1 MPVDFDTSSFEPL
14 HGERFFWFLD
24 RHPDDRHVAL
34 QVIASL
40 HTSAERAGVWD
51 QYTGKL
57 VWTPEGV
64 SAIAWLHGGEQ
75 VALIHEEYHRAPDH
89 PAIIGSPLQREFSYT
104 FVHATWP
111 ELSFIDSCGLAF
123 PTGWPVDLVISPRED
138 LAIVKWRDQEESG
151 LEFVALGEKDPQQIE
166 NTGLQHLAPLALTG
180 GKGGGGFPLNT
191 PLVFRPVFSPDGHYI
206 VLTWQDE
213 AVWWSSDAYSAD
225 DSGKIVPPVS
235 LGGEFTTGTVT
246 IIDWQ
251 ERTHRSIPLVE
262 RLLAG
267 WRPEPR
273 DDGGEGLLIE
283 PPIFVDDE
291 YFTLALPTGEMRTFS
306 VV

>member
-1 MPVDFDTSSFEPL
+1 MAVDFDTSSFEPL

-51 QYTGKL
+51 RYTGKL

-151 LEFVALGEKDPQQIE
+151 LEFVALGETGPQQIE
-166 NTGLQHLAPLALTG
+166 RTGLPHLARLRHVKG
-180 GKGGGGFPLNT
+180 DGGGGFPLNT
-191 PLVFRPVFSPDGHYI
+191 PLVFRPTFSPDGRYI
-206 VLTWQDE
+206 VLAWQDDGR
-213 AVWWSSDAYSAD
+213 WWSPDIYEA
-225 DSGKIVPPVS
+225 GKASKAVESVS
-235 LGGEFTTGTVT
+235 PDGEFTIGTISV
-246 IIDWQ
+246 IDWQ
-251 ERTHRSIPLVE
+251 ERTHHSIPLVAT
-262 RLLAG
+262 LPAG
-267 WRPEPR
+267 WRPEAR
-273 DDGGEGLLIE
+273 DDGGEGLLFESPVFIDAE
-283 PPIFVDDE
+283 H
-291 YFTLALPTGEMRTFS
+291 FTLALPTGKVRTFS
-306 VV
+306 VY